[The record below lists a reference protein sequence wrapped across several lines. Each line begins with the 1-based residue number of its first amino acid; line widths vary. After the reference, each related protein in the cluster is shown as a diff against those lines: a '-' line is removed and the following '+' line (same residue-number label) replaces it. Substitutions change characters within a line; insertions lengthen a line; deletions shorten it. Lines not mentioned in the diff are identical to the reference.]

1 MKKIIFYAIVGF
13 GLLTACDPVV
23 DKDNFSATTYTAQT
37 LSDCFTF
44 TQADEN
50 GNPTADGNYFTFS
63 TSPATIVTV
72 LTKDEL
78 GNEDILAKGNTTGS
92 FKIVPRR
99 GESTTQKFYV
109 RVINSDGTTTDAEKT
124 VTVYVP
130 SELSKEMKLLASD
143 SYGRKIWKWDTE
155 FRADGGA
162 WGNMGYACGSGDS
175 FSNEGNGIW
184 FACAPADLTGQLQ
197 HSDTG
202 EVTGEED
209 PNAYMAFSDDGTL
222 KTYSATG
229 GEIRSGKFSVEGYT
243 GNRDYASNDGSQQS
257 WSYGTL
263 KTTAG
268 SILFPFKINGGGE
281 KPTEFEIMQLDANHL
296 KLIYVAE
303 GTDSWGEAT
312 WWAFKSESDAEAS
325 LTDFASKSWTWD
337 TEFRADGGTWG
348 NMGYTPGN
356 GDTFCTDGNGIWF
369 ACAPADLTG
378 QLKHSDTGV
387 ATGEEDPNAYMTFNI
402 TDGTVTSFAGNG
414 TQIRKGKFEISI
426 WNMGNRM
433 ASSNGAAAEWN
444 LGNLY
449 TDAGS
454 ILFPFKINGGGT
466 KPTEFEIMQLDA
478 NHLKLI
484 YADEGTGGWSE
495 ATWWAFK
502 AKK

>member
-202 EVTGEED
+202 EATGEED

-229 GEIRSGKFSVEGYT
+229 GKSV
-243 GNRDYASNDGSQQS
+243 R
-257 WSYGTL
+257 
-263 KTTAG
+263 
-268 SILFPFKINGGGE
+268 
-281 KPTEFEIMQLDANHL
+281 
-296 KLIYVAE
+296 
-303 GTDSWGEAT
+303 
-312 WWAFKSESDAEAS
+312 
-325 LTDFASKSWTWD
+325 
-337 TEFRADGGTWG
+337 
-348 NMGYTPGN
+348 
-356 GDTFCTDGNGIWF
+356 
-369 ACAPADLTG
+369 
-378 QLKHSDTGV
+378 
-387 ATGEEDPNAYMTFNI
+387 
-402 TDGTVTSFAGNG
+402 
-414 TQIRKGKFEISI
+414 
-426 WNMGNRM
+426 
-433 ASSNGAAAEWN
+433 ASS
-444 LGNLY
+444 L
-449 TDAGS
+449 
-454 ILFPFKINGGGT
+454 
-466 KPTEFEIMQLDA
+466 
-478 NHLKLI
+478 
-484 YADEGTGGWSE
+484 
-495 ATWWAFK
+495 
-502 AKK
+502 